1 MLIINR
7 KLKSYIDLNEIQ
19 KEIDD
24 LEIKE
29 LDLRA
34 EENTKKE
41 IIERE
46 EKIKKQAG
54 QTEMTLALRTTP
66 DIARALGESKRTD
79 QMLVGFALETEHEK
93 ENALHKM
100 ERKHLNAIILNSLR
114 EQGAGFGTDTNKV
127 TILQADGKTAELPL
141 LSKADVA
148 AQIVDTLFT

>member
-1 MLIINR
+1 MDQIDDLGETKSGSNDNHCYYIEKYNLLAVVQEGRSLIYFYNCKNFE

-46 EKIKKQAG
+46 EKIKKQKNMMKITFNKTTKNG
-54 QTEMTLALRTTP
+54 FYSSNKSNNKFKKPKITSETFITLHQQMIPHLILTKRKQT
-66 DIARALGESKRTD
+66 
-79 QMLVGFALETEHEK
+79 Q
-93 ENALHKM
+93 
-100 ERKHLNAIILNSLR
+100 
-114 EQGAGFGTDTNKV
+114 
-127 TILQADGKTAELPL
+127 
-141 LSKADVA
+141 
-148 AQIVDTLFT
+148 